1 MCFSFEVS
9 LGSFI
14 FSWGTAL
21 YFLTKKLSTE
31 QYHSI
36 LFLMIFSTMQLADTF
51 LWWDN
56 MKRNDLN
63 YYVTS
68 FMIPSVLSAQVMFLP
83 LVVYKN
89 KYPLYTLVAAALC
102 VWLYIRLNGYSKPIE
117 HSYLSSP
124 EWASPGLR
132 AGEALL
138 FAVAIFW
145 SNFKNLL
152 YAVVI
157 ILTAKFLVGGA
168 IGSLWCAVSTL
179 ASFYYW
185 MYY

>member
-36 LFLMIFSTMQLADTF
+36 LFLLIFSTVQLADAL

-56 MKRNDLN
+56 MQRNDLN

-68 FMIPSVLSAQVMFLP
+68 FLIPTLLTAQVMFLP
-83 LVVYKN
+83 VVVFKN
-89 KYPLYTLVAAALC
+89 KYPLYTLLAAALSSL
-102 VWLYIRLNGYSKPIE
+102 LYIRLNGYSRPIK

-132 AGEALL
+132 VSEALI

-145 SNFKNLL
+145 TNISNFI

-157 ILTAKFLVGGA
+157 ILTAKYLVGGA

-179 ASFYYW
+179 ASLYYW